1 MQTGL
6 FRYNLTVMAR
16 LAGLLM
22 AAMSVSLLTGTA
34 VSGQQAPAPS
44 GARILLLP
52 RQIVSGERATLAV
65 LDVNGRLTPH
75 VTVSFSN
82 GDHLKTDA
90 TGRAM
95 FVAPLT
101 AGVISASIAG
111 RPGKVYTTILSPA
124 EAGGESIQIQ
134 SLPKVASLS
143 DRFELTGVGFCGDA
157 DANHVTIGG
166 QQALVLTASPTSL
179 EVLPPADL
187 DPGAVSV
194 EVGCGKKTVAQVTVR
209 FIALALEAHTSPLT
223 PGEHRT
229 LTVRV
234 TGTSL
239 KVEMEA
245 RNLEPSVAELSG
257 GNPVKSFSS
266 GGAENIAHFEVVG
279 RKNGPFLIS
288 IRLLSGRIAPP
299 QQH

>member
-1 MQTGL
+1 VREGL

-16 LAGLLM
+16 FADTLLGTLLAGLLAGLAGHAQQPP
-22 AAMSVSLLTGTA
+22 AA
-34 VSGQQAPAPS
+34 S
-44 GARILLLP
+44 GARVLLLP
-52 RQIVSGERATLAV
+52 RQVVSGERATLAV
-65 LDVNGRLTPH
+65 LDVNGRLTPE
-75 VTVSFSN
+75 VSVSFSN

-101 AGVISASIAG
+101 PGVIAASIAG
-111 RPGKVYTTILSPA
+111 RPGKVYMTILGPT
-124 EAGGESIQIQ
+124 EATSDSMEIR
-134 SLPKVASLS
+134 SLPKIASLS
-143 DRFELTGVGFCGDA
+143 DRFEVTGIGFCGDA
-157 DANHVTIGG
+157 DANHVTIAG

-179 EVLPPADL
+179 DVLPPTDL
-187 DPGAVSV
+187 DPGAASV
-194 EVGCGKKTVAQVTVR
+194 EVTCGKKTATLVSMR
-209 FIALALEAHTSPLT
+209 FIGLALEANTSALK
-223 PGEHRT
+223 PGEHRE

-245 RNLEPSVAELSG
+245 RNLEPSVADLSG

-266 GGAENIAHFEVVG
+266 GGVENIAHFEVVG
-279 RKNGPFLIS
+279 RKNGSFLIS
-288 IRLLSGRIAPP
+288 IRVLSGRIAPA

>member
-1 MQTGL
+1 VREGL

-16 LAGLLM
+16 FAGTFMGTLLAGLLAGLAGHAQQPP
-22 AAMSVSLLTGTA
+22 AA
-34 VSGQQAPAPS
+34 S

-52 RQIVSGERATLAV
+52 RQVVSGERATLAV
-65 LDVNGRLTPH
+65 LDVNGRLTPE
-75 VTVSFSN
+75 VSVSFSN

-101 AGVISASIAG
+101 PGVIAASIAG
-111 RPGKVYTTILSPA
+111 RPGKVYMTILGPT
-124 EAGGESIQIQ
+124 EATSDSMEIR
-134 SLPKVASLS
+134 SLPKIASLS
-143 DRFELTGVGFCGDA
+143 DRFEVTGIGFCGDA
-157 DANHVTIGG
+157 DANHVTIAG

-179 EVLPPADL
+179 DVLPPTDL
-187 DPGAVSV
+187 DPGAASV
-194 EVGCGKKTVAQVTVR
+194 EVTCGKKTATLVSMR
-209 FIALALEAHTSPLT
+209 FIGLALEANTSALK
-223 PGEHRT
+223 PGEHRE

-245 RNLEPSVAELSG
+245 RNLEPSVADLSG

-266 GGAENIAHFEVVG
+266 GGVENIAHFEVVG

-288 IRLLSGRIAPP
+288 IRVLSGRIAPA

>member
-1 MQTGL
+1 
-6 FRYNLTVMAR
+6 MAR
-16 LAGLLM
+16 FADTLLGTLLAGLLAGLAGHAQQPP
-22 AAMSVSLLTGTA
+22 AA
-34 VSGQQAPAPS
+34 S

-52 RQIVSGERATLAV
+52 RQVVSGERATLAV
-65 LDVNGRLTPH
+65 LDVNGRLTPE
-75 VTVSFSN
+75 VSVSFSN

-101 AGVISASIAG
+101 PGVIAASIAG
-111 RPGKVYTTILSPA
+111 RPGKVYMTILGPT
-124 EAGGESIQIQ
+124 EATSDSMEIR
-134 SLPKVASLS
+134 SLPKIASLS
-143 DRFELTGVGFCGDA
+143 DRFEVTGIGFCGDA
-157 DANHVTIGG
+157 DANHVTIAG

-179 EVLPPADL
+179 DVLPPTDL
-187 DPGAVSV
+187 DPGAASV
-194 EVGCGKKTVAQVTVR
+194 EVTCGKKTATLVSMR
-209 FIALALEAHTSPLT
+209 FIGLALEANTSALK
-223 PGEHRT
+223 PGEHRE

-245 RNLEPSVAELSG
+245 RNLEPSVADLSG

-266 GGAENIAHFEVVG
+266 GGVENIAHFEVVG
-279 RKNGPFLIS
+279 RKNGSFLIS
-288 IRLLSGRIAPP
+288 IRVLSGRIAPA